1 MKRALVIGSQGQD
14 GRLLIQQLL
23 AANYSVLGCS
33 KQGCRLE
40 GESAIASSS
49 AAEWSACR
57 ILEPESL
64 NRLIREFQPHEIYY
78 LAAFHH
84 SAEARLMATAELFA
98 ESYEVH
104 VRGLLHCLEGMVR
117 HLPKS
122 RLFYAASSHT
132 FGSPSQETIDEQT
145 PLDPICIYG
154 ITKTAG
160 VQSCRFYRRQH
171 ALFASV
177 GFLFNHES
185 PYRRS
190 DFLSQKIVKAAVAIK
205 LGRTEPLILGDLSAI
220 VDWGYAGDYTLAMQ
234 AILAAAEADDFVI
247 ASGIKR
253 TVADFAATTFAC
265 LDLDWRQWVQQSP
278 AISLRKRNPMIGNP
292 ARLKTATG
300 WQPSVS
306 FEKMIA
312 EMVSHEAAQR
322 GLDSSRSGG

>member
-122 RLFYAASSHT
+122 RLIYAASSHT

-145 PLDPICIYG
+145 PLDP
-154 ITKTAG
+154 
-160 VQSCRFYRRQH
+160 
-171 ALFASV
+171 
-177 GFLFNHES
+177 
-185 PYRRS
+185 
-190 DFLSQKIVKAAVAIK
+190 
-205 LGRTEPLILGDLSAI
+205 
-220 VDWGYAGDYTLAMQ
+220 
-234 AILAAAEADDFVI
+234 
-247 ASGIKR
+247 
-253 TVADFAATTFAC
+253 
-265 LDLDWRQWVQQSP
+265 
-278 AISLRKRNPMIGNP
+278 
-292 ARLKTATG
+292 
-300 WQPSVS
+300 
-306 FEKMIA
+306 
-312 EMVSHEAAQR
+312 
-322 GLDSSRSGG
+322 